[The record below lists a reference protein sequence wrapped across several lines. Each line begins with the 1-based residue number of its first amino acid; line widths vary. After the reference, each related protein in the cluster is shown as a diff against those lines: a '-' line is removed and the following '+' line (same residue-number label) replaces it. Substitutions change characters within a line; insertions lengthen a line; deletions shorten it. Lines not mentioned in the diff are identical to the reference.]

1 MKIMKSVRSA
11 CHLQLYFNQVYT
23 FGHAVDGAQFFGS
36 LMEDDG
42 KDFPEN
48 VDIDPAKHVLTLPYS
63 SGTTGLPKGV
73 MLSHRNII
81 SNLLQIRYSQI
92 FKITKYEVCC
102 ADLLLH
108 Q

>member
-81 SNLLQIRYSQI
+81 SNLLQIGYSHI

-102 ADLLLH
+102 ADLLL
-108 Q
+108 QQ